1 MDSFQG
7 DYYGERCHSGK
18 KSSDIFNDYFDLLN
32 GVACAEEKLYWQLN
46 NYATAKEFESWERH
60 TLQDFYRCATYDR
73 NLDDSTCLALAVQRV
88 DIKLPNWWHKAIRE
102 KRITSATWVN
112 FRKKL

>member
-46 NYATAKEFESWERH
+46 NYATAK
-60 TLQDFYRCATYDR
+60 
-73 NLDDSTCLALAVQRV
+73 
-88 DIKLPNWWHKAIRE
+88 
-102 KRITSATWVN
+102 
-112 FRKKL
+112 